1 MKNIWKKLVLF
12 ASLLCLLITSTMTYG
27 SSQSVKAK
35 TSGVEVAT
43 PSSPGTTTEKT
54 TTEKSTEQTTEKKTE
69 TTTQAVQQGT
79 GSTQEVTSEQETTE
93 ADPYKDYT
101 QIHMEADSE
110 NRVEQVQGNLPT
122 IWMIF
127 YYNGKNGALQ
137 ATDPHNVSMQFNGRH
152 PNCLSGK
159 RLDMES
165 IIMCYWIH
173 QDL

>member
-110 NRVEQVQGNLPT
+110 NRVEQGQGN
-122 IWMIF
+122 
-127 YYNGKNGALQ
+127 
-137 ATDPHNVSMQFNGRH
+137 D
-152 PNCLSGK
+152 
-159 RLDMES
+159 LDD
-165 IIMCYWIH
+165 I
-173 QDL
+173 LL

>member
-79 GSTQEVTSEQETTE
+79 GSTQEVTVSRKQR
-93 ADPYKDYT
+93 K
-101 QIHMEADSE
+101 QIHIK
-110 NRVEQVQGNLPT
+110 T
-122 IWMIF
+122 IHRSIW
-127 YYNGKNGALQ
+127 
-137 ATDPHNVSMQFNGRH
+137 
-152 PNCLSGK
+152 K
-159 RLDMES
+159 R
-165 IIMCYWIH
+165 I
-173 QDL
+173 QKTG